1 MKRKTLVQPSSSCS
15 LSPFPFLLP
24 LLEKKKKQ
32 NGPTLYQNGL
42 PKEIMAIVMDFILFL
57 NIIECEKVCRA
68 WKSYNLFKNWR
79 LSLKVLEMNRFPPL
93 SPLLAFHLA
102 DKATMCDHLISNL
115 STLSLLVEEASLKD
129 VSFLFIKKIKIMG
142 NHWVESR
149 CRHEWGNQFPRVF
162 PNLVSVSINDFPQN
176 LGLEFFKFPLASLE
190 WKRKN
195 INATS
200 EKPLVKALRV
210 ALRELTRFSGKIL
223 KISLPISKIDVKKW
237 NHSWNLLLNMPH
249 LEELEIEI
257 TSHENQEK
265 CLSFWSKI
273 QGNGNGN

>member
-1 MKRKTLVQPSSSCS
+1 
-15 LSPFPFLLP
+15 
-24 LLEKKKKQ
+24 
-32 NGPTLYQNGL
+32 
-42 PKEIMAIVMDFILFL
+42 
-57 NIIECEKVCRA
+57 
-68 WKSYNLFKNWR
+68 
-79 LSLKVLEMNRFPPL
+79 MNRFPSL

-149 CRHEWGNQFPRVF
+149 WRHEWGNQFPRVF

-176 LGLEFFKFPLASLE
+176 LGMELFKFPLASLE

-265 CLSFWSKI
+265 CLSFWSQL
-273 QGNGNGN
+273 QGNGNGNGAPKLKALRLLGNAWMSIEKSEPLVSEWAPNLESIACAEEVYNKVQGNWVRKFLSGGE